1 MTVTE
6 ALTHMNEVV
15 GAAKERLEGNGF
27 VMSIQTFFYDAMLRP
42 IPTEKKARYATV
54 TLIVN
59 KEGGKEG
66 EEYCLSL
73 GVAILGKKANAKR
86 LARDT
91 ELFQRYIDEAVET
104 LEGFE
109 DKNAGLDHLTAKAEE
124 EYAERMEKAQE
135 QQKKNSR
142 SATVYNIIFVVIF
155 ILIVY
160 LITRK

>member
-27 VMSIQTFFYDAMLRP
+27 VMTMQTFFYDAMLRN
-42 IPTEKKARYATV
+42 IPDEKRARFATV

-104 LEGFE
+104 LAGFE

-124 EYAERMEKAQE
+124 EYTARMEQAKE
-135 QQKKNSR
+135 QKSKNNWITT
-142 SATVYNIIFVVIF
+142 AFNIIFFAVF
-155 ILIVY
+155 ILIIF
-160 LITRK
+160 LLTRK